1 MKGRP
6 EHDRDDR
13 RGFNANAA
21 LDASPR
27 VAAQSSS
34 APPLGGRAGAP
45 APCRARAKERDERRG
60 LFDPLRTGL
69 RRQSNPTV
77 DYFQY
82 MVPTRGAERRM
93 MVRRRWGGAGRR
105 PNPRSTRV
113 SAYAR
118 PTVVSTV
125 DLCGRH
131 RDISLKS
138 ESAIQFPPGR
148 CTKIATGMQ
157 KTSRARAICKP
168 TVCV

>member
-13 RGFNANAA
+13 RGFNVNAA

-34 APPLGGRAGAP
+34 SALPLGGGGAGAP
-45 APCRARAKERDERRG
+45 APCRVRAKEREERRG
-60 LFDPLRTGL
+60 LFDPLRAGL

-82 MVPTRGAERRM
+82 MYTVPTRSADRSGAERSGAEGRA
-93 MVRRRWGGAGRR
+93 VGEEETRRGGTR

-113 SAYAR
+113 SAYTR
-118 PTVVSTV
+118 PTAVSTV

-131 RDISLKS
+131 RDISLKAS
-138 ESAIQFPPGR
+138 RRPSGSPPVDVR
-148 CTKIATGMQ
+148 K
-157 KTSRARAICKP
+157 
-168 TVCV
+168 